1 MREIRVL
8 IVDDST
14 VARRVLREIIVD
26 EPGLCVAGLAVDGRQ
41 ALAMLDE
48 CDPDLVTLDIEMPE
62 MDGLTALAELRRRR
76 PRLPVIMFSTLT
88 HRGASATIEALSL
101 GASDYVAKPV
111 GTGGLREHME
121 HLRLELMPRIRALAR
136 MGGRESRPGAQV
148 PETSPLPSPTLRRE
162 PFPADYV
169 LPPDRPTPPAGRTSP
184 DPSAPQRQLSQAAE
198 LLLIGVS
205 TGGPSALAR
214 LLPSLPDPLPV
225 PVLIVQH
232 MPPLF
237 TRMLADRL
245 DQLCPLQVR
254 EAEPGVRPE
263 PGEVWLA
270 RGDRHLEVARE
281 SGRLALCEH
290 QGPPVNSCRPAV
302 DLLFLSA
309 ARACGSS
316 ALALVLT
323 GMGHDGLD
331 GARAIRAAGGLVLAQ
346 DEESSVVWGMPGAVA
361 GAGLADAVLPL
372 EALGARI
379 AHLLRPARLAA
390 GRVPACR

>member
-8 IVDDST
+8 VVDDST
-14 VARRVLREIIVD
+14 VARRVLREIIED
-26 EPGLCVAGLAVDGRQ
+26 EPGLCVAGLAIDGRQ

-48 CDPDLVTLDIEMPE
+48 SDPDLVTLDIEMPE
-62 MDGLTALAELRRRR
+62 MDGLTALKELRRRR

-111 GTGGLREHME
+111 GAGGLREHME
-121 HLRLELMPRIRALAR
+121 RLRLELVPRIRALAR
-136 MGGRESRPGAQV
+136 MGGWESRPIAQV
-148 PETSPLPSPTLRRE
+148 PETSPLPSPTPRRE
-162 PFPADYV
+162 PFPAERV
-169 LPPDRPTPPAGRTSP
+169 LSPSRPTSSAGRAL
-184 DPSAPQRQLSQAAE
+184 DPSAPGRQLTQAAE

-214 LLPSLPDPLPV
+214 LLPSLPDPFPV

-237 TRMLADRL
+237 TRMLAERL

-254 EAEPGVRPE
+254 EAEPGIRPE

-316 ALALVLT
+316 AVALVLT

-372 EALGARI
+372 EALGAQV
-379 AHLLRPARLAA
+379 AQLLRPARLAA
-390 GRVPACR
+390 GRIPACR